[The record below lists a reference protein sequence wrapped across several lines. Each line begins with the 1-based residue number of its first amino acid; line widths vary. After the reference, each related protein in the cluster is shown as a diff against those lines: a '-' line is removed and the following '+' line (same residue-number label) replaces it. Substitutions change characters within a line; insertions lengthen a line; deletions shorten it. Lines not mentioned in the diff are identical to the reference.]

1 MLRDRAIVTLLG
13 ICAAILVLGLLYLA
27 RTVLAPVTFAIFIIA
42 IVWPF
47 QRALQAR
54 LPTIIALLIT
64 VVVIFAVVTSLAFL
78 TVWGF
83 SKVAHW
89 FIGNSDRFQ
98 ALYDQL
104 TVWLETHGIALPS
117 ILVGTFNV
125 AWLVRVLQDIA
136 SRVQTLI
143 SFALLT
149 FIFVVLGL
157 LEVEI
162 ICRNL
167 AKLGANGIGQSLL
180 TTGAKIARK
189 FQHYMLVRTVM
200 SVLTGIVIW
209 VFALVAG
216 LELATAWGVIAF
228 VLNYIPFLGPF
239 VATIFPTL
247 FAMAQSYSW
256 ELTLFVFLGLN
267 LIQFLIGSCLEP
279 RLAGAALSVSPF
291 MVLLAVFFWAFL
303 WGIPGAFIGVPI
315 VIAALAICDQHASS
329 RWVATLL
336 SGRADSST
344 PA

>member
-27 RTVLAPVTFAIFIIA
+27 RTVLAPVTFAVFIIA

-54 LPTIIALLIT
+54 IPTIAALLIT
-64 VVVIFAVVTSLAFL
+64 VVMIFVVVTSLAFL

-98 ALYDQL
+98 ALYEQL
-104 TVWLETHGIALPS
+104 TMWLETHGIALPS

-125 AWLVRVLQDIA
+125 AWLIRVLQDIA

-143 SFALLT
+143 SFSLLT

-157 LEVEI
+157 LEVQI

-167 AKLGANGIGQSLL
+167 ATLGANGIGQSLL

-209 VFALVAG
+209 AFALVAG
-216 LELATAWGVIAF
+216 LELAT
-228 VLNYIPFLGPF
+228 
-239 VATIFPTL
+239 T
-247 FAMAQSYSW
+247 SRSW
-256 ELTLFVFLGLN
+256 VR
-267 LIQFLIGSCLEP
+267 S
-279 RLAGAALSVSPF
+279 SPPSSRRCSR
-291 MVLLAVFFWAFL
+291 WRSR
-303 WGIPGAFIGVPI
+303 IPG
-315 VIAALAICDQHASS
+315 S
-329 RWVATLL
+329 
-336 SGRADSST
+336 
-344 PA
+344 